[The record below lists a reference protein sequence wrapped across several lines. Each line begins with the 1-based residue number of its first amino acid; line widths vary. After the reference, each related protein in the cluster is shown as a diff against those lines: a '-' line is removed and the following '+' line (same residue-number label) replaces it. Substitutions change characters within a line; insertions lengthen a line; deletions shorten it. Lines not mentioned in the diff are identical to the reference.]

1 MSKISSPKLRRAPLN
16 LISKTVTL
24 WCDVVTRVDLHDRA
38 SLPCGCAGGSSASA
52 GDGSVFRRS
61 HTGMASHRCG
71 STHEHGDEQ
80 PGTWKK
86 KPKKNIYITAW
97 IKLFDCRLLS
107 RNVLANPT
115 MNPFWQRTYR
125 HPLYKCQNGLE
136 DVLSCN
142 YGFLC
147 KAENDCT
154 HPWIEVS
161 ISAAGPNTIKRK
173 KFNKSARSRC
183 LCKCVVTCTK
193 RAPHVSHLYGFSPE
207 WMRVW
212 VLRLAGRLNW
222 APQILQRYGFSP
234 ESTKKIIRETPSE
247 FKKPK

>member
-24 WCDVVTRVDLHDRA
+24 WCDVVTCCVDLHDRA

-107 RNVLANPT
+107 WNVLANPT

-142 YGFLC
+142 YSFLC

-161 ISAAGPNTIKRK
+161 ISAAGPNTIKRG
-173 KFNKSARSRC
+173 KS
-183 LCKCVVTCTK
+183 
-193 RAPHVSHLYGFSPE
+193 
-207 WMRVW
+207 
-212 VLRLAGRLNW
+212 
-222 APQILQRYGFSP
+222 
-234 ESTKKIIRETPSE
+234 STKVPDPDVCVSVSLPVQNERRTSHICMASLLSGCECESWG
-247 FKKPK
+247 